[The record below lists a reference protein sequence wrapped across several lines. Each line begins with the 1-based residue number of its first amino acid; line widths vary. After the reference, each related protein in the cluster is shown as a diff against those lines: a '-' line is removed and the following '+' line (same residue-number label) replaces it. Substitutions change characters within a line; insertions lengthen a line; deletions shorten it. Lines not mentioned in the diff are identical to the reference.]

1 MADTGDRS
9 RHWPAI
15 ERKHGQ
21 PVDHWLALVRG
32 VESGRYA
39 DQMALLQEGH
49 GFSRAHANA
58 VVQYARGSTSSRR
71 FSDLDGYLAG
81 RDAATQAT
89 VRRILDVVTAA
100 YPQLELVLAWNQPML
115 RDATGY
121 VFGVSAL
128 KGHILIAP
136 FDPAALA
143 ALRPRLEGDGY
154 VVNRKT
160 VRVPLDWQVDEAL
173 LVDLVG
179 AALGDECRPAPSG

>member
-136 FDPAALA
+136 FDPGALA

-179 AALGDECRPAPSG
+179 AALGD

>member
-15 ERKHGQ
+15 EKRHGE
-21 PVDHWLALVRG
+21 PIEHWLGLVRG

-58 VVQYARGSTSSRR
+58 VVQYARGSTSSKRYA
-71 FSDLDGYLAG
+71 DLDGYLAG

-89 VRRILDVVTAA
+89 VRRILAVVTAA
-100 YPQLELVLAWNQPML
+100 YPQLELVIAWNQPML
-115 RDATGY
+115 KDATGY

-136 FDPAALA
+136 FDPAALE

-154 VVNRKT
+154 VVNKKT
-160 VRVPLDWQVDEAL
+160 VRVPLDWKVDEAL

-179 AALGDECRPAPSG
+179 AALGG

>member
-1 MADTGDRS
+1 MADPGDRS

-15 ERKHGQ
+15 EAKHGQ
-21 PVDHWLALVRG
+21 PVEHWLDRVRG
-32 VESGRYA
+32 VESGRYV

-58 VVQYARGSTSSRR
+58 VVQYARGSTSARR
-71 FSDLDGYLAG
+71 FADLDGYLAG
-81 RDAATQAT
+81 RDAATQET
-89 VRRILDVVTAA
+89 VRRILAVVTAA
-100 YPQLELVLAWNQPML
+100 YPQLELVIAWNQPML
-115 RDATGY
+115 KDATGY

-143 ALRPRLEGDGY
+143 ALRPRLEVEGY
-154 VVNRKT
+154 VVNKKT
-160 VRVPLDWQVDEAL
+160 VRVPLDWAVDEAL

-179 AALGDECRPAPSG
+179 AALGD